1 MQNSDDIKELD
12 QSISQLLPDA
22 KTGCENAQSQL
33 FQQLRSYYLFVAKQ
47 NIDKD
52 LQARINPSDVVQ
64 ETMFKAANA
73 IGSFRGTNSSEFR
86 AWLKVILTNEIN
98 ELRRKH
104 RLQKRDVRR
113 EVRPAVNDESRNVG
127 LDPIDNSLT
136 PQSRAVALEELKKLR
151 SYLSNLS
158 PDHQTVI
165 QLRSLERKSFE
176 EVGELMGR
184 STEAASK
191 LWYRAIGEL
200 RKAMNR

>member
-1 MQNSDDIKELD
+1 MQEPDDIKELD
-12 QSISQLLPDA
+12 QSISRWLPDA
-22 KTGCENAQSQL
+22 KNGCSKAQSQL

-47 NIDKD
+47 NIEQE

-64 ETMFKAANA
+64 ETMLRAANA
-73 IGSFRGTNSSEFR
+73 IDSFRGFNSSEFR

-98 ELRRKH
+98 QMRRKH

-113 EVRPAVNDESRNVG
+113 EANTNANDESRNAG
-127 LDPIDNSLT
+127 LEPIDNSLT
-136 PQSRAVALEELKKLR
+136 PQSRAIALEELKKLR
-151 SYLSNLS
+151 SYLSRLS

-165 QLRSLERKSFE
+165 HLRSLERRSFE
-176 EVGELMGR
+176 EVGKIMGR

-200 RKAMNR
+200 RKVMNR